1 MTCYLFGAGCYPTH
15 IPMPGVEDL
24 VIAVDGGL
32 TVCHRLGLSPQLAVG
47 DFDSLGYSPSEGE
60 VLALPVHK
68 DATDMAVA
76 LEEGARRGATRFVLL
91 GGDGGR
97 PDHTYANYL
106 LLARAAA
113 RGYTAYLVGQNYV
126 STVLCGSTLTI
137 PRGGEGTLSLFA
149 IGGEARGISLD
160 GVEYPLREATLSP
173 LDPLGVS
180 NRITGENAHVSVREG
195 QVLLL
200 WEMGENFVFP
210 S

>member
-1 MTCYLFGAGCYPTH
+1 MTCYLFGAGCYPEQ
-15 IPMPGVEDL
+15 IPMPDVTDL

-47 DFDSLGYSPSEGE
+47 DFDSLGRRPNEGE
-60 VLALPVHK
+60 VVALPVHK
-68 DATDMAVA
+68 DDTDMAVA
-76 LEEGARRGATRFVLL
+76 LEEGVKRGATRFVLL

-113 RGYTAYLVGQNYV
+113 RGHTAYMVGQTYA
-126 STVLCGSTLTI
+126 SAVLCGSSLTI

-149 IGGEARGISLD
+149 IGGEASGVTLD
-160 GVEYPLREATLSP
+160 GVEYPLGDATLSP

-180 NRITGENAHVSVREG
+180 NRIVGEGARVSVRQG
-195 QVLLL
+195 KVLLL
-200 WEMGENFVFP
+200 WEMGEKFVFP